1 VATENDLRYIT
12 HIGDLSTDGMF
23 VYDDRAKSFSYV
35 NASLLRFFDFDE
47 TNFPNV
53 KDILKKIIDEDREY
67 LQAAYLRLK
76 QNSVVENVEFRMRVL
91 GVLKTF
97 CCSAYQITES
107 VIGFVEDL
115 TKIREHD
122 AYITAYGAKKD
133 AILEM
138 VSHNLSGPLNMSHH
152 ILTSLEKVT
161 SGYGNQEVNKH
172 LELIRESMNHC
183 IDVINDLMIEEHL
196 ISETVYIK
204 KTRFDVIHTIHNT
217 LERLR
222 KSFPEKEFHFSSL
235 IHPLFLN
242 SDEVK
247 FFQVFHNLV
256 LNSVKFTQEN
266 GTIEVDLDTNA
277 DHLFLTIRDNGI
289 GIPDALKPYIFAKYS
304 AASRPGLKNERSIGI
319 GLYITHKLVTL
330 LGGTITFSSAEN
342 LGSTFSI
349 KLPLE

>member
-1 VATENDLRYIT
+1 VETENDLRYIT
-12 HIGDLSTDGMF
+12 HIGNLSTDGMF
-23 VYDDRAKSFSYV
+23 VYDVSSKSFSYV
-35 NASLLRFFDFDE
+35 NDSLLKFFGSNE
-47 TNFPNV
+47 SESPRV
-53 KDILKKIIDEDREY
+53 KEIFNKVIDEDQEY
-67 LQAAYLRLK
+67 LKSAYQKLK
-76 QNSVVENVEFRMRVL
+76 QNNVVENVEFRMRVSDRI
-91 GVLKTF
+91 KTF
-97 CCSAYQITES
+97 CCSSYQIAES

-122 AYITAYGAKKD
+122 TYITAYGAKKD

-161 SGYGNQEVNKH
+161 SGYGNPEVNKH

-204 KTRFDVIHTIHNT
+204 KTRFDVIRTIHNT

-247 FFQVFHNLV
+247 FFQVFHNLI
-256 LNSVKFTQEN
+256 LNSVKFTYEN
-266 GTIEVDLDTNA
+266 GIIDVSLDTNA
-277 DHLFLTIRDNGI
+277 DHFFLTVRDNGI
-289 GIPDALKPYIFAKYS
+289 GIPDALKPYIFTKYS

-319 GLYITHKLVTL
+319 GLYITKKLVTL
-330 LGGTITFSSAEN
+330 LGGTISFSSAEN
-342 LGSTFSI
+342 LGSSFTI